1 LSGNQIVRLRTE
13 LGKRIRAEQEE
24 RDRRR
29 EIRDADL
36 KKRWWEKEV
45 I

>member
-36 KKRWWEKEV
+36 KKR
-45 I
+45 